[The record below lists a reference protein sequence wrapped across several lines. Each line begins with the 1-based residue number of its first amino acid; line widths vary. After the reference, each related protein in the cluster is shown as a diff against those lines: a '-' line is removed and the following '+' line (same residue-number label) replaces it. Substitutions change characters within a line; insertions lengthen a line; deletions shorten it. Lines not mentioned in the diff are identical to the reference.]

1 MHVFLLENKFIELRY
16 SLVLFQ
22 NDRCTKYFL
31 YIILAESDACVLI
44 KIK

>member
-22 NDRCTKYFL
+22 NDIDVQNISF
-31 YIILAESDACVLI
+31 ILF
-44 KIK
+44 